1 MIKKIL
7 STLIVAFLVTS
18 CGSMTT
24 GVSIGN
30 SDIKSSEIQKSVD
43 EILTARK
50 TVDTSQMQLV
60 EGPELLRNQAQ
71 FVIVKRIL
79 DEIALDK
86 NLSVT
91 SADVASRRADAI
103 SRLGGEGGLPTAL
116 VSANLAASNLDSYL
130 RVLIISDLLISNLA
144 ASGLSEEEATTQ
156 VTKLVT
162 DKAIKLGVKVNT
174 KYGKWNPNTATIEAA
189 DTTGGAVTPAP

>member
-1 MIKKIL
+1 LIKKIL

-30 SDIKSSEIQKSVD
+30 SEIKSSDIQKSVD

-91 SADVASRRADAI
+91 SADVASRRSDAI

-162 DKAIKLGVKVNT
+162 DKAIKLGVKVNA

>member
-1 MIKKIL
+1 M
-7 STLIVAFLVTS
+7 TS
-18 CGSMTT
+18 
-24 GVSIGN
+24 GVSIGETE
-30 SDIKSSEIQKSVD
+30 IKSSEIQKSVD

-50 TVDTSQMQLV
+50 MVDTSQMQLV

-71 FVIVKRIL
+71 FIIIKRIL
-79 DEIALDK
+79 DEVAKDK

-103 SRLGGEGGLPTAL
+103 SRLGGESGLPEAL
-116 VSANLAASNLDSYL
+116 VSANLAASSLDAYL
-130 RVLIISDLLISNLA
+130 RVLIISDQLISELA
-144 ASGLSEEEATTQ
+144 SSGLSEEEATSQ
-156 VTKLVT
+156 LTKLVT
-162 DKAIKLGVKVNT
+162 DKALKLGVKVNT

>member
-30 SDIKSSEIQKSVD
+30 TEIKSSEIQKSVD

-71 FVIVKRIL
+71 FVIVKKIL

-162 DKAIKLGVKVNT
+162 DKAIKLGVKVNA

>member
-1 MIKKIL
+1 LIKKIH

-30 SDIKSSEIQKSVD
+30 TEIKSSEIQKSVD

-60 EGPELLRNQAQ
+60 EGPDLLRNQAQ
-71 FVIVKRIL
+71 FVIIKRVL

-162 DKAIKLGVKVNT
+162 DKAIKLGVKVNA

>member
-1 MIKKIL
+1 M
-7 STLIVAFLVTS
+7 TS
-18 CGSMTT
+18 
-24 GVSIGN
+24 GVSIGETE
-30 SDIKSSEIQKSVD
+30 IKSSEIQKSVD

-71 FVIVKRIL
+71 FIIIKRIL
-79 DEIALDK
+79 DEVAKDK

-103 SRLGGEGGLPTAL
+103 SRLGGESGLPEAL
-116 VSANLAASNLDSYL
+116 VSANLAASSLDAYL
-130 RVLIISDLLISNLA
+130 RVLIISDRLISELA
-144 ASGLSEEEATTQ
+144 SSGLSEEEATSQ
-156 VTKLVT
+156 LTKLVT
-162 DKAIKLGVKVNT
+162 DKALKLGVMVNT

>member
-1 MIKKIL
+1 
-7 STLIVAFLVTS
+7 
-18 CGSMTT
+18 MTT

-30 SDIKSSEIQKSVD
+30 SEIKSSDIQKSVD

-71 FVIVKRIL
+71 FVIIKRIL

-103 SRLGGEGGLPTAL
+103 SRLGGEGWITYRTCKCQPCSL
-116 VSANLAASNLDSYL
+116 
-130 RVLIISDLLISNLA
+130 
-144 ASGLSEEEATTQ
+144 
-156 VTKLVT
+156 
-162 DKAIKLGVKVNT
+162 
-174 KYGKWNPNTATIEAA
+174 
-189 DTTGGAVTPAP
+189 

>member
-144 ASGLSEEEATTQ
+144 SSGLSEEEATTQ

-162 DKAIKLGVKVNT
+162 DKATELGVKVNA

>member
-30 SDIKSSEIQKSVD
+30 TEIKSSEIQKSVD

-60 EGPELLRNQAQ
+60 EGPDLLRNQAQ
-71 FVIVKRIL
+71 FVIIKRVL

-144 ASGLSEEEATTQ
+144 ASGLSEEEATNQ

-162 DKAIKLGVKVNT
+162 DKAIKLGVKVNA

>member
-1 MIKKIL
+1 MIKKLFSIL
-7 STLIVAFLVTS
+7 VLTILVTGCS
-18 CGSMTT
+18 SMTS
-24 GVSIGN
+24 GVSIGETE
-30 SDIKSSEIQKSVD
+30 IKSSEIQKSVD

-71 FVIVKRIL
+71 FIIIKRIL
-79 DEIALDK
+79 DEVAKDK

-103 SRLGGEGGLPTAL
+103 SRLGGESGLPEAL
-116 VSANLAASNLDSYL
+116 VSANLAASSLDAYL
-130 RVLIISDLLISNLA
+130 RVLIISDRLISELA
-144 ASGLSEEEATTQ
+144 SSGLSEEEATSQ
-156 VTKLVT
+156 LTKLVT
-162 DKAIKLGVKVNT
+162 DKALKLGVKVNT

>member
-144 ASGLSEEEATTQ
+144 GSGLSEEEATTQ

-162 DKAIKLGVKVNT
+162 DKAIKLGVKVNA

>member
-1 MIKKIL
+1 MIKKIF

-30 SDIKSSEIQKSVD
+30 SEIKSSEIQKSVD

-71 FVIVKRIL
+71 FVIIKRIL

-162 DKAIKLGVKVNT
+162 DKAIKLGVKVNA

>member
-1 MIKKIL
+1 M
-7 STLIVAFLVTS
+7 TS
-18 CGSMTT
+18 
-24 GVSIGN
+24 GVSIGETE
-30 SDIKSSEIQKSVD
+30 IKSSEIQKSVD

-71 FVIVKRIL
+71 FIIIKRIL
-79 DEIALDK
+79 NEVAKDK
-86 NLSVT
+86 NLTVT

-103 SRLGGEGGLPTAL
+103 SRLGGESGLPEAL
-116 VSANLAASNLDSYL
+116 VSANLAASSLDAYL
-130 RVLIISDLLISNLA
+130 RVLIISDRLISELA
-144 ASGLSEEEATTQ
+144 SSGLSEEEATSQ
-156 VTKLVT
+156 LTKLVT
-162 DKAIKLGVKVNT
+162 DKALKLGVKVNT

>member
-30 SDIKSSEIQKSVD
+30 SDIKSSEIQKSID

-71 FVIVKRIL
+71 FVIIKRIL

-162 DKAIKLGVKVNT
+162 DKAIKLGVKVNA

>member
-1 MIKKIL
+1 LIKKIL
-7 STLIVAFLVTS
+7 STLIVAFLITS
-18 CGSMTT
+18 CSSMTT

-162 DKAIKLGVKVNT
+162 DKAIKLGVKVNA

>member
-1 MIKKIL
+1 LIKKIL
-7 STLIVAFLVTS
+7 STLIVAFLITS

-162 DKAIKLGVKVNT
+162 DKAIKLGVKVNA

>member
-1 MIKKIL
+1 LIKKIL
-7 STLIVAFLVTS
+7 STLILAFLVTS

-30 SDIKSSEIQKSVD
+30 TEIKSSEIQKSVD

-60 EGPELLRNQAQ
+60 EGPDLLRNQAQ
-71 FVIVKRIL
+71 FVIIKRVL

-162 DKAIKLGVKVNT
+162 DKAIKLGVKVNA

>member
-60 EGPELLRNQAQ
+60 EGPELFRNQAQ

-162 DKAIKLGVKVNT
+162 DKAIKLGVKVNA

>member
-1 MIKKIL
+1 MIKKIF

-30 SDIKSSEIQKSVD
+30 SEIKSSDIQKSVD

-71 FVIVKRIL
+71 FVIIKRIL

-162 DKAIKLGVKVNT
+162 DKAIKLGVKVNA

>member
-1 MIKKIL
+1 M
-7 STLIVAFLVTS
+7 TS
-18 CGSMTT
+18 
-24 GVSIGN
+24 GVSIGETE
-30 SDIKSSEIQKSVD
+30 IKSSEIQKSVD

-71 FVIVKRIL
+71 FIIIKRIL
-79 DEIALDK
+79 DEVAKDK

-103 SRLGGEGGLPTAL
+103 SRLGGESGLPEAL
-116 VSANLAASNLDSYL
+116 VSANLAASSLDAYL
-130 RVLIISDLLISNLA
+130 SVLIISDRLRSELA
-144 ASGLSEEEATTQ
+144 SSGLSEEEATSQ
-156 VTKLVT
+156 LTKLVT
-162 DKAIKLGVKVNT
+162 DKALKLGVKVNT

>member
-1 MIKKIL
+1 MIKKIF

-30 SDIKSSEIQKSVD
+30 SEIKSSDIQKSVD

-162 DKAIKLGVKVNT
+162 DKAIKLGVKVNA

>member
-103 SRLGGEGGLPTAL
+103 SRLGGEDGLPTAL

-162 DKAIKLGVKVNT
+162 DKAIKLGVKVNA

>member
-7 STLIVAFLVTS
+7 STLIVAFLITS

-162 DKAIKLGVKVNT
+162 DKAIKLGVKVNA

>member
-30 SDIKSSEIQKSVD
+30 SDIKSSEIQKSID

-162 DKAIKLGVKVNT
+162 DKAIKLGVKVNA

>member
-7 STLIVAFLVTS
+7 STLIVAFLITS

-91 SADVASRRADAI
+91 SADVASRRADAV

-162 DKAIKLGVKVNT
+162 DKAIKLGVKVNA

>member
-1 MIKKIL
+1 M
-7 STLIVAFLVTS
+7 TS
-18 CGSMTT
+18 
-24 GVSIGN
+24 GVSIGETE
-30 SDIKSSEIQKSVD
+30 IKSSEIQKSVD

-71 FVIVKRIL
+71 FIIIKRIL
-79 DEIALDK
+79 DEVAKDK

-103 SRLGGEGGLPTAL
+103 SRLGGESGLPEAL
-116 VSANLAASNLDSYL
+116 VSANLAASSLDAYL
-130 RVLIISDLLISNLA
+130 RVLIISDRLISELA
-144 ASGLSEEEATTQ
+144 SSGLSEEEATSQ
-156 VTKLVT
+156 LTKLVT
-162 DKAIKLGVKVNT
+162 DKAVKLGVKVNT

>member
-24 GVSIGN
+24 GVTIGN

-71 FVIVKRIL
+71 FVIVKKIL

-162 DKAIKLGVKVNT
+162 DKAIKLGVKVNA

>member
-1 MIKKIL
+1 M
-7 STLIVAFLVTS
+7 TS
-18 CGSMTT
+18 
-24 GVSIGN
+24 GVSIGETE
-30 SDIKSSEIQKSVD
+30 IKSSEIQKSVD

-50 TVDTSQMQLV
+50 MVDTSQMQLV

-71 FVIVKRIL
+71 FIIIKRIL
-79 DEIALDK
+79 DEVAKDK

-103 SRLGGEGGLPTAL
+103 SRLGGESGLPEAL
-116 VSANLAASNLDSYL
+116 VSANLAASSLDAYL
-130 RVLIISDLLISNLA
+130 RVLIISDRLISELA
-144 ASGLSEEEATTQ
+144 SSGLSEEEATSQ
-156 VTKLVT
+156 LTKLVT
-162 DKAIKLGVKVNT
+162 DKALKLGVKVNT

>member
-1 MIKKIL
+1 MIKKIF

-71 FVIVKRIL
+71 FVIIKRIL

-162 DKAIKLGVKVNT
+162 DKAIKLGVKVNA

>member
-24 GVSIGN
+24 GVRIGN
-30 SDIKSSEIQKSVD
+30 SEIKSSEIQKSVD

-162 DKAIKLGVKVNT
+162 DKAIKLGVKVNA

>member
-1 MIKKIL
+1 
-7 STLIVAFLVTS
+7 
-18 CGSMTT
+18 MTT
-24 GVSIGN
+24 GVSIGKTE
-30 SDIKSSEIQKSVD
+30 IKSSDIQKSVD

-103 SRLGGEGGLPTAL
+103 SRLGGESGLPAAL
-116 VSANLAASNLDSYL
+116 VS
-130 RVLIISDLLISNLA
+130 SNLA
-144 ASGLSEEEATTQ
+144 FHASEAR
-156 VTKLVT
+156 VDYLRH
-162 DKAIKLGVKVNT
+162 L
-174 KYGKWNPNTATIEAA
+174 
-189 DTTGGAVTPAP
+189 

>member
-30 SDIKSSEIQKSVD
+30 SEIKSSEIQKSVD

-162 DKAIKLGVKVNT
+162 DKAIKLGVKVNA

>member
-30 SDIKSSEIQKSVD
+30 TEIKSSEIQKSVD

-162 DKAIKLGVKVNT
+162 DKAIKLGVKVNA

>member
-1 MIKKIL
+1 M
-7 STLIVAFLVTS
+7 TS
-18 CGSMTT
+18 
-24 GVSIGN
+24 GVSIGETE
-30 SDIKSSEIQKSVD
+30 IKSSEIQKSVD

-71 FVIVKRIL
+71 FLIIKRIL
-79 DEIALDK
+79 DEVAKDK
-86 NLSVT
+86 NLTVT

-103 SRLGGEGGLPTAL
+103 SRLGGESGLPEAL
-116 VSANLAASNLDSYL
+116 VSANLAASSLDAYL
-130 RVLIISDLLISNLA
+130 RVLIISDRLISELA
-144 ASGLSEEEATTQ
+144 SSGLSEEEATSQ
-156 VTKLVT
+156 LTKLVT
-162 DKAIKLGVKVNT
+162 DKALKLGVKVNT

>member
-30 SDIKSSEIQKSVD
+30 TEIKSSEIQKSVD

-60 EGPELLRNQAQ
+60 EGPDLLRNQAQ
-71 FVIVKRIL
+71 FVIIKRIL

-162 DKAIKLGVKVNT
+162 DKAIKLGVKVNA

>member
-30 SDIKSSEIQKSVD
+30 SEIKSSEIQKSVD

-50 TVDTSQMQLV
+50 TVDTAQMQLV

-162 DKAIKLGVKVNT
+162 DKAIKLGVKVNA